1 MKYLFLLLLTS
12 VLTYDRNA
20 AVRYA
25 YKYYN
30 RANHDCKKGRYD
42 CTPYA
47 YYGSDLC
54 KYGEGPGD
62 CANFVSQCLIAG
74 GLGISSCSGSYGK
87 GGTVPY
93 VPYLQNCL
101 VSKGWKNSGSM
112 PSSGMPK
119 GSVITYYNGG
129 HVAIVVE
136 GGKYPKIAAHTTDVY
151 GKGYDYASG
160 RHYYWP

>member
-1 MKYLFLLLLTS
+1 MKYLLILSLYLIGTTLS
-12 VLTYDRNA
+12 YNA
-20 AVRYA
+20 GKAVSYAQKWA
-25 YKYYN
+25 YKRNPSY
-30 RANHDCKKGRYD
+30 HDY
-42 CTPYA
+42 
-47 YYGSDLC
+47 SN
-54 KYGEGPGD
+54 EGGD

-151 GKGYDYASG
+151 GRGYDYASG